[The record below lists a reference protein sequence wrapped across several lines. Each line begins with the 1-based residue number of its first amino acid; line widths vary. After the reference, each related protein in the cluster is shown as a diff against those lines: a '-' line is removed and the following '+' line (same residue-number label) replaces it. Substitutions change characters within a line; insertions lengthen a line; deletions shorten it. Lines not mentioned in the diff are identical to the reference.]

1 MTKEQR
7 VQEKSSGRK
16 GSVLG
21 VSGTWGHV
29 VEVAW
34 DDGSKSK
41 VTEGELIQEPT
52 RVGVPVEVQE

>member
-1 MTKEQR
+1 MTKDQR

-21 VSGTWGHV
+21 VSGTWGHI

-34 DDGSKSK
+34 DDGSTSK
-41 VTEGELIQEPT
+41 VPEGELVHETI
-52 RVGVPVEVQE
+52 RRGVAVPE

>member
-21 VSGTWGHV
+21 VSGTW
-29 VEVAW
+29 

-41 VTEGELIQEPT
+41 VTEGELIQECT